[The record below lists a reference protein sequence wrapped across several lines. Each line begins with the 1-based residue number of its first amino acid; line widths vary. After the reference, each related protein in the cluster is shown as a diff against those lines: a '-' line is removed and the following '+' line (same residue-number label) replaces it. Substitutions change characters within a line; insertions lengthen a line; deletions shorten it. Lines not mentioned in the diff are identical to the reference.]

1 MIFLA
6 REVSIINVIIN
17 RIYADLYCDVF
28 EDENIEEISDEFVD
42 DFNIFFDQLKYTTN
56 TLSNIFDGY
65 ELKDIDFGDS
75 SSSSS
80 SEDAK

>member
-1 MIFLA
+1 MT
-6 REVSIINVIIN
+6 
-17 RIYADLYCDVF
+17 DT
-28 EDENIEEISDEFVD
+28 D

-75 SSSSS
+75 SSKSNSSNS
-80 SEDAK
+80 VSEAK